1 MDVNYINTYYIVLFL
16 ILCLIFRLDAI
27 LFLLLIAKVS
37 YNVGKENIM
46 ELDLD
51 SYETL
56 DEDTLIYSDNDVD
69 NIDIETWDN
78 QFSYLYYR
86 CRFYFDIYGGDKTL
100 DEFDYLSNNYKIFD
114 IKNFINIYSTVDIIE
129 DFNYLLTDKYFFE
142 DFYLKCSKN
151 LINIKKGKKSF
162 DNWDINL
169 LSNQDFRN
177 IQNNKIKI
185 VRMNKFKNILYF
197 NVKNHF

>member
-16 ILCLIFRLDAI
+16 ILCLILRLDAI